1 MEIFSFRQLSKKS
14 RTLLPDAP
22 SVKVTLLGDSATQ
35 MLAKSV
41 VGQGITCGINID
53 LKEADYNQL
62 DLQILNP
69 GSELYKS
76 EPEFII
82 IFKSSQKLLK
92 QYYKAS
98 YEGKANFAN
107 TTIETINQ
115 YIDTI
120 NQQINTKII
129 IFNVAELP
137 DMVFNNYGNKVP
149 HSWTYQSRKLNFQLM
164 DLAANNTNVFIAD
177 ISAIQNRY
185 GRRESFDPQI
195 YIRTD
200 IVTSLKVLPDIAR
213 SVVDIIQSAR
223 GKFKK
228 CLILDL
234 DNTTWGGIIGDDGI
248 EHIQIGSLGL
258 GKAFT
263 ELQSWAKNLKDRGI
277 ILAIC
282 SKNEDKIAREPFEKH
297 PDMVL
302 RLEDIAVF
310 VANWENKADNIR
322 HIQSIL
328 NIGFDSMVFLDDNP
342 FERNLVRQ
350 ELPELTVPELPK
362 DPAEYVPYLQQ
373 FNLFETTSY
382 SSLDKDRTGQYQTE
396 AKRVGLQKNFGSI
409 SDFLENLKMEAI
421 AKSFDDFHVPRIA
434 QLTQRS
440 NQFNLRT
447 IRYSEKEIKDI
458 INSNQHRSLYISLKD
473 KFGDY
478 GLISLVILTKE
489 TDQLF
494 IDTWIMSCRV
504 LKRDVESFVLN
515 ELVQIAKEEKVSYL
529 VGERLP
535 TKKNIIVKDHYQNLG
550 FKERDNKWYLA
561 IDAYNNKEN
570 FIAKKE
576 ISLSA
581 I

>member
-1 MEIFSFRQLSKKS
+1 MDIFSFKELSKKS
-14 RTLLPDAP
+14 KKELPDAP
-22 SVKVTLLGDSATQ
+22 YVKVALLGDTATQ
-35 MLAKSV
+35 VLSKAI
-41 VGQGITCGINID
+41 VGYGRTCGINIE
-53 LKEADYNQL
+53 LQEADYNQL

-69 GSELYKS
+69 ASELYSS
-76 EPEFII
+76 EPEFIV

-92 QYYKAS
+92 KYYKS
-98 YEGKANFAN
+98 DYEGKANFAD
-107 TTIETINQ
+107 TTISTLNQ
-115 YIDTI
+115 YIGTI

-129 IFNVAELP
+129 LFNFTELP

-149 HSWTYQSRKLNFQLM
+149 HSWIYQSRKLNYQLM
-164 DLAANNTNVFIAD
+164 ELASNTDNVFIAD
-177 ISAIQNRY
+177 IAAIQNRY
-185 GRRESFDPQI
+185 GRVESFDPQI

-200 IVTSLKVLPDIAR
+200 IITSLKILPDVAR
-213 SVVDIIQSAR
+213 SVMDIIQSAR

-248 EHIQIGSLGL
+248 EHIQVGSLGL

-263 ELQSWAKNLKDRGI
+263 ELQSWAKNLKERGI

-282 SKNEDKIAREPFEKH
+282 SKNEDKTAREPFEKH

-302 RLEDIAVF
+302 RLDDIAVF

-322 HIQSIL
+322 YIQSIL
-328 NIGFDSMVFLDDNP
+328 NIGYDSMVFLDDNP

-350 ELPELTVPELPK
+350 ELPEVTVPELPK

-382 SSLDKDRTGQYQTE
+382 SSLDKDRTGQYQRE

-409 SDFLENLKMEAI
+409 SEFLENLKMEAI
-421 AKSFDDFHVPRIA
+421 AKSFDKFHVPRIA

-458 INSNQHRSLYISLKD
+458 INSDQHSSLYVSLKD

-478 GLISLVILTKE
+478 GLISLVILNKE
-489 TDQLF
+489 KEGLF

-515 ELVQIAKEEKVSYL
+515 EMVRIAKEEGVSYL
-529 VGERLP
+529 IGERLP
-535 TKKNIIVKDHYQNLG
+535 TKKNIIVKDHYKNLG
-550 FKERDNKWYLA
+550 FEERANKWYLA
-561 IDAYNNKEN
+561 IDTYNNREN
-570 FIAKKE
+570 FITKKE

>member
-1 MEIFSFRQLSKKS
+1 MDIFSFKELSKKS
-14 RTLLPDAP
+14 KKELPDAP
-22 SVKVTLLGDSATQ
+22 YVKVALLGDTATQ
-35 MLAKSV
+35 VLSKAI
-41 VGQGITCGINID
+41 VGYGRTCGINIE
-53 LKEADYNQL
+53 LQEADYNQL

-69 GSELYKS
+69 ASELYSS
-76 EPEFII
+76 EPEFIV

-92 QYYKAS
+92 KYYKS
-98 YEGKANFAN
+98 DYEGKANFAD
-107 TTIETINQ
+107 TTISTLNQ
-115 YIDTI
+115 YIGTI

-129 IFNVAELP
+129 LFNFTELP

-149 HSWTYQSRKLNFQLM
+149 HSWIYQSRKLNYQLM
-164 DLAANNTNVFIAD
+164 ELASNTDNVFIAD
-177 ISAIQNRY
+177 IAAIQNRY
-185 GRRESFDPQI
+185 GRVESFDPQI

-200 IVTSLKVLPDIAR
+200 IITSLKILPDVAR
-213 SVVDIIQSAR
+213 SVMDIIQSAR

-248 EHIQIGSLGL
+248 EHIQVGSLGL

-263 ELQSWAKNLKDRGI
+263 ELQSWAKNLKERGI

-282 SKNEDKIAREPFEKH
+282 SKNEDKTAREPFEKH

-302 RLEDIAVF
+302 RLDDIAVF

-322 HIQSIL
+322 YIQSIL
-328 NIGFDSMVFLDDNP
+328 NIGYDSMVFLDDNP

-350 ELPELTVPELPK
+350 ELPEVTVPELPK

-382 SSLDKDRTGQYQTE
+382 SSLDKDRTGQYQRE

-409 SDFLENLKMEAI
+409 SEFLENLKMEAI
-421 AKSFDDFHVPRIA
+421 AKSFDKFHVPRIA

-458 INSNQHRSLYISLKD
+458 INSDQHSSLYVSLKD

-478 GLISLVILTKE
+478 GLISLVILNKE
-489 TDQLF
+489 KEGLF

-515 ELVQIAKEEKVSYL
+515 ELVRIAKEEGVSYL
-529 VGERLP
+529 IGERLP
-535 TKKNIIVKDHYQNLG
+535 TKKNIIVKDHYKNLG
-550 FKERDNKWYLA
+550 FEERANKWYLA
-561 IDAYNNKEN
+561 IDTYNNREN
-570 FIAKKE
+570 FITKKE